1 MTTTE
6 VTRGGAAA
14 YTVTI
19 NALPG
24 ALNEKLNNFKFYGAT
39 AVTASGA
46 ATFVSATGASCVPDV
61 AGTKITCSVPG
72 EFAITALPASVSFTV
87 VFKAPT
93 NVDATKI
100 TFSGYSTYD
109 DSSKNRR
116 RTWVYNET
124 EKTNTATADTPLIA
138 PSTTSVS
145 TYVPTSTTTDTA
157 LYTGTLTAGGVVGTI
172 PIVSAFVNDPLT
184 TTIVVPTN
192 SDPTTVYVLEDEC
205 GSDVVVQRD
214 LRQVLPVDD
223 HGAGQLQLPDHYLR
237 RDKTTFSLSSC
248 DKETGGKG
256 LGHCDDRHDGK
267 HGGDQSA
274 INNVKLYY
282 SKDSLTSPV
291 EVRDC
296 TMSSS
301 GGMPLPQPGEPCV
314 ANRKVYKTA
323 DVPTPP
329 VDLVGD
335 LELEVRAVDNGK
347 YSW

>member
-1 MTTTE
+1 MEVIKSPGPPPVTTTE
-6 VTRGGAAA
+6 VTRGGSAA

-145 TYVPTSTTTDTA
+145 TYVPTSTTSDTA

-184 TTIVVPTN
+184 TTVVVPAN
-192 SDPTTVYVLEDEC
+192 STATTVYVLEDESGLVSSC
-205 GSDVVVQRD
+205 NVNPKCFQSTITAPGTFSY
-214 LRQVLPVDD
+214 LTII
-223 HGAGQLQLPDHYLR
+223 LR
-237 RDKTTFSLSSC
+237 RDQTTILSC
-248 DKETGGKG
+248 DKAKGK
-256 LGHCDDRHDGK
+256 GHCDDRHEGK
-267 HGGDQSA
+267 HGGGQSSIETSIVYYA
-274 INNVKLYY
+274 FDNVNFV
-282 SKDSLTSPV
+282 PV
-291 EVRDC
+291 PDC
-296 TMSSS
+296 STNPAL
-301 GGMPLPQPGEPCV
+301 PLSHQPCV
-314 ANRKVYKTA
+314 FKRTA
-323 DVPTPP
+323 YPSDYPI
-329 VDLVGD
+329 VDLRGD
-335 LELEVRAVDNGK
+335 WEYVIRAVDNGR
-347 YSW
+347 YNN